1 MADAATL
8 QLGAGQECETR
19 VYEEVGTVNAIQRRA
34 APAVEGDE
42 RRELG
47 EAFCAFCGDAQA
59 NGVEHLPDC
68 LHLRA
73 RALGGDE

>member
-1 MADAATL
+1 M
-8 QLGAGQECETR
+8 
-19 VYEEVGTVNAIQRRA
+19 NAIQRRA